1 MCHRPARRG
10 HRSAAWAVS
19 IEVRI
24 QWSDALHERLDAM
37 PDAWGRDELGLLQ
50 GLGHVSSLERFV
62 FEVSD
67 PFGGFLC
74 LGSYRASRRAF
85 GVFLRAFGAGCG
97 HFSAFLGERGGVV

>member
-10 HRSAAWAVS
+10 HRSAPWAVS

-50 GLGHVSSLERFV
+50 GLRH
-62 FEVSD
+62 
-67 PFGGFLC
+67 
-74 LGSYRASRRAF
+74 
-85 GVFLRAFGAGCG
+85 VFLAKTDPEKAI
-97 HFSAFLGERGGVV
+97 AIAKATIERLRETLKGL